1 MIVKM
6 KSKVRFSSW
15 VLLLL
20 PVISLFWLSLK
31 AEKSTTRAKRACGSQ
46 VESYVMRPNAWTG
59 FRPRAMPRKII
70 WGMLFDCEEWLLEI
84 KLNEVGHLVD
94 HFILVEGLYSLQNR
108 RRQQCFPRIASANPR
123 ISKWLPKIVYI
134 YDTQYIQGFQ
144 YWEAEVYYRN
154 LIGLQGLRQLS
165 LRDDDLMVVSDVDE
179 LLSAPFLHFL
189 KWNEGFPTLIKVRLL
204 WSYYAFYWVNPNL
217 FQKGMVASIKELS
230 DLGQNRTNAIRFNLL
245 GGAQAW
251 SPVAIAGWHAAGA
264 YPQRPFSP
272 KCKTLLTPSST
283 HGITQA
289 YRFSPPC
296 VSMAYGS
303 LISNP
308 THASSRGLSSLVT
321 CKPTCIDFI
330 NSPSSCNSRVSISS
344 THPDHVIHVYRF
356 HQFTV
361 IM

>member
-59 FRPRAMPRKII
+59 FRQRAMPRKII

-245 GGAQAW
+245 GGAQVW
-251 SPVAIAGWHAAGA
+251 SPVAIAGWHC
-264 YPQRPFSP
+264 SW
-272 KCKTLLTPSST
+272 C
-283 HGITQA
+283 I
-289 YRFSPPC
+289 
-296 VSMAYGS
+296 
-303 LISNP
+303 P
-308 THASSRGLSSLVT
+308 TEAFLSKMQNFAHSQLNTRDHSSLSFLST
-321 CKPTCIDFI
+321 MRQHGLWFPDQQPNACIQSRPQF
-330 NSPSSCNSRVSISS
+330 PSYVQAN
-344 THPDHVIHVYRF
+344 VYRF
-356 HQFTV
+356 HQLTV